1 MEISMQIF
9 DSVPLVFG
17 VGMGLSALV
26 VVAASLV
33 VSCFKALIKLVGR

>member
-1 MEISMQIF
+1 MEISMEIF

-26 VVAASLV
+26 VIAASLI
-33 VSCFKALIKLVGR
+33 VSCFKALIRMVGR